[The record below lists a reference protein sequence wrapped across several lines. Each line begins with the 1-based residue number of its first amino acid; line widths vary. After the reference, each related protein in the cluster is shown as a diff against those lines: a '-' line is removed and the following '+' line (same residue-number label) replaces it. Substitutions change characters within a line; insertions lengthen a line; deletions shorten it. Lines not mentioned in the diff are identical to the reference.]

1 MFVHRAKIQLKPDS
15 FISLSRK
22 IERDIMPAL
31 RLLKD
36 FCSGV
41 TSIDTSWSTA
51 IEETHWKTKE
61 AAEAY
66 ELAGFPEIEKMISEI
81 IIAKSVTSIFEVTC
95 RHDGK

>member
-22 IERDIMPAL
+22 IEDEIMPAL
-31 RLLKD
+31 RLEKG

-51 IEETHWKTKE
+51 IEDTHWKTKE
-61 AAEAY
+61 DAKAY
-66 ELAGFPEIEKMISEI
+66 ELNGYLRIKGIISEV
-81 IIAKSVTSIFEVTC
+81 SVSDPVTSIFE
-95 RHDGK
+95 DGSA